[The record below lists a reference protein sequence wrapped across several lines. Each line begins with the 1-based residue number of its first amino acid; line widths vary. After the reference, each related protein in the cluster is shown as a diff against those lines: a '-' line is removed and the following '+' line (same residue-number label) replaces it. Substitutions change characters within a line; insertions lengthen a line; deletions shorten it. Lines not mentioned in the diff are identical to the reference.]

1 MWCVH
6 SVNNTLV
13 GILWRP
19 HELVNCHWPS
29 TRLVGKQERTR
40 VREGQHFASG
50 GKLEIRVDQ
59 TGIQKQIKHHDCRF
73 VLSAGHIKDDI
84 KERERERV
92 GQSHSRVCLLLYS
105 FRKCIVSQSL
115 YSSKSTTKWID
126 RCLT

>member
-19 HELVNCHWPS
+19 HELVNCHWLS
-29 TRLVGKQERTR
+29 ARLVGKQERTR

-50 GKLEIRVDQ
+50 GKLEIKVDQ

-73 VLSAGHIKDDI
+73 VLSAGHTKDDT
-84 KERERERV
+84 REREGGTESFPCV
-92 GQSHSRVCLLLYS
+92 LTPLLFPKVYCLLIAIFKQKY
-105 FRKCIVSQSL
+105 KKV
-115 YSSKSTTKWID
+115 D
-126 RCLT
+126 